1 MLIPYLIKALTEKE
15 NVYVNKL
22 GLFSKQYESAQ
33 IIDGMVTPPG
43 YKVVFDPDYDGNGFA
58 FTMFVSQ
65 KGSMLITNATTQI
78 DQWVSQL
85 KKALDNNK
93 SVSFENFGTFAKDNN
108 GTITFACDRIAELN
122 TDYEGLEPVPLHMEN
137 AINQEDSY
145 KQQETEPV
153 ESPSE
158 WSQNEKD
165 NTIDKTEALNHEES
179 QQEEITEDKPDEEV
193 QSIEQEPDN
202 QSTEEEEKKEE
213 EEVEVEVE
221 VEGEGDDEGDDDDDD
236 DEVDGNNQ
244 EENGKKK
251 GHKGL
256 TILIVLLLLA
266 LIAASAYFYREQLI
280 ALYQQFLG
288 QRTEIVEKETSP
300 ADSISTYNDTA
311 DSLNPSDSV
320 ATEDEASLFTD
331 SIADDET
338 SSTSPVEQ
346 HNNQVKNQL
355 PDGGDFVISFEKGK
369 HYVIVGSFRSEKVSR
384 QHIKERKLEKYNPKI
399 VMQQG
404 SQNMRVCIGIFDTEA
419 EADTYGRSTGMNYW
433 VLN

>member
-22 GLFSKQYESAQ
+22 GLFSKQYKSAQ
-33 IIDGMVTPPG
+33 ISDGMVTPPG

-65 KGSMLITNATTQI
+65 KGGMLITDATTQI

-122 TDYEGLEPVPLHMEN
+122 TDFEGLEPVPLHIEN
-137 AINQEDSY
+137 IANQEDNHE
-145 KQQETEPV
+145 QQETEPV

-158 WSQNEKD
+158 RPQNEID
-165 NTIDKTEALNHEES
+165 NTNDKTEV
-179 QQEEITEDKPDEEV
+179 D
-193 QSIEQEPDN
+193 
-202 QSTEEEEKKEE
+202 
-213 EEVEVEVE
+213 
-221 VEGEGDDEGDDDDDD
+221 
-236 DEVDGNNQ
+236 VDGSPL
-244 EENGKKK
+244 EENGKMK

-256 TILIVLLLLA
+256 TILIILLLFA
-266 LIAASAYFYREQLI
+266 LIAASAYFFREQLTS
-280 ALYQQFLG
+280 LYQQFLG
-288 QRTEIVEKETSP
+288 QQTEIVEKETSP

-311 DSLNPSDSV
+311 DSLNPSDCV
-320 ATEDEASLFTD
+320 ATEDETSLFTD

-338 SSTSPVEQ
+338 SSTSPVEE
-346 HNNQVKNQL
+346 HNNQGNNPL
-355 PDGGDFVISFEKGK
+355 PDGGELFINFEKGK

-419 EADTYGRSTGMNYW
+419 EADTFGHSTGMNYW

>member
-33 IIDGMVTPPG
+33 ISDGMVTPPG

-58 FTMFVSQ
+58 FTMLVSQ
-65 KGSMLITNATTQI
+65 KGGMLITNATTQI

-137 AINQEDSY
+137 ITNQEDSHE
-145 KQQETEPV
+145 QQETEPV

-158 WSQNEKD
+158 WPQNEKD
-165 NTIDKTEALNHEES
+165 NTIDKTE
-179 QQEEITEDKPDEEV
+179 V
-193 QSIEQEPDN
+193 
-202 QSTEEEEKKEE
+202 
-213 EEVEVEVE
+213 
-221 VEGEGDDEGDDDDDD
+221 
-236 DEVDGNNQ
+236 EVDGSHLEKNGNHL

>member
-33 IIDGMVTPPG
+33 ISDGMVTPPG

-58 FTMFVSQ
+58 FTMLVSQ
-65 KGSMLITNATTQI
+65 KGGMLITNATTQI

-137 AINQEDSY
+137 ITNQEDSHE
-145 KQQETEPV
+145 QQETEPV

-158 WSQNEKD
+158 WPQNEKD
-165 NTIDKTEALNHEES
+165 NTIDKTE
-179 QQEEITEDKPDEEV
+179 V
-193 QSIEQEPDN
+193 
-202 QSTEEEEKKEE
+202 
-213 EEVEVEVE
+213 
-221 VEGEGDDEGDDDDDD
+221 
-236 DEVDGNNQ
+236 EVDGSHLEKNDNHLEENGNHL